1 MMRVCLLRC
10 RPCRYNT
17 AMYINPASSLI
28 WNPPSWPELLV
39 GAAAVLILVEVIMLA
54 LWCQRGGSAAG
65 ELFLTAAGLFAG
77 PLLATAG
84 LMLVATTAS
93 TGRTRG
99 AAAVVVGL
107 RGTALAALA
116 VLVWSWPT
124 GGGVLAIAASAA
136 AWSLRSYGQTTRPLS
151 RGRKA
156 FLLSL
161 RMTAVLAAT
170 AWIMQPVLQHVT
182 REHIPPVFILGL
194 DHSESMRRRDMTAEM
209 LPAGAAETAGER
221 ISRTNA
227 LIGALESAGSV
238 FKAMTERETGFRA
251 FSFSRTVHTA
261 SDGMEWAGLLK
272 GPPGSATAIGDAA
285 AAAIDPPAADDAD
298 VRGIVLFSD
307 GCNNT
312 IENIGPVAFA
322 RRMDRRGIAVHTV
335 GVGSDTA
342 TTAARAITILDTG
355 APETASAFR
364 RITIT
369 PRIRVIGLDG
379 RRLKVTCTFGDET
392 VGTGELQIAG
402 ATATPAVRFEHVPL
416 DAGFHRL
423 AITAELAGQKP
434 EQLAGNPQAATLVH
448 VTDRETR
455 ILYIEGK
462 YRYESKFIT
471 RAIGTEKK
479 YSIHRVTPAGPAA
492 GGAAALF
499 GDDIDDWLRYHAVI
513 LGDIAPGAFSPR
525 QIEIIRTLVL
535 DYGKGLCMIGGTHSF
550 GNGGWQETPLA
561 DVIPVDCA
569 ASTGD
574 LDGPIKPLP
583 TAEGRRSSIMQT
595 APGDGD
601 PRDAWNALR
610 PLPGANRLA
619 GVKPA
624 ATILA
629 ECQSAPMI
637 VSQQVGT
644 GRSLAIAF
652 DTTWRWALSPPP
664 ETPGGVD
671 GAAVLRR
678 FWRQVAEFLA
688 APRGNLWVQTDRI
701 EYDLTRLRKE
711 RRTIDIAAGI
721 EDARGIPVMGTQPQ
735 LTLTVPDKTTT
746 AIPVKT
752 DRKNRRFTASL
763 PPPEK
768 PGTYTID
775 AAADVG
781 GRSMNAKQVFVL
793 QYRNLE
799 SRDLLADFDLL
810 RKMADTGRGRFVPLA
825 QLEELLHELDSR
837 TEPNVKRIYTTEDLL
852 AGWRWP
858 LIIFIILL
866 LCTEWTLRK
875 RWGLV

>member
-1 MMRVCLLRC
+1 
-10 RPCRYNT
+10 
-17 AMYINPASSLI
+17 MYMDPASSLV
-28 WNPPSWPELLV
+28 WNPPPWPELLAGV
-39 GAAAVLILVEVIMLA
+39 AAVMILVEVIMLA

-99 AAAVVVGL
+99 ATAVVVGL

-124 GGGVLAIAASAA
+124 GGGILAIAASAA
-136 AWSLRSYGQTTRPLS
+136 AWSLRSYGRTTRPLS
-151 RGRKA
+151 RRRKA
-156 FLLSL
+156 FLLLL
-161 RMTAVLAAT
+161 RMTAILAAT
-170 AWIMQPVLQHVT
+170 AWIMQPVLQHVS

-194 DHSESMRRRDMTAEM
+194 DHSASMQRRDMTAEM
-209 LPAGAAETAGER
+209 VPAGATGTTGER
-221 ISRTNA
+221 ISRTKA
-227 LIGALESAGSV
+227 MIGALESAGSV
-238 FKAMTERETGFRA
+238 FSAMTERETGFRA

-261 SDGMEWAGLLK
+261 SDAMEWAALLK
-272 GPPGSATAIGDAA
+272 GPPGQATAIGDAA
-285 AAAIDPPAADDAD
+285 AAALGPPAAEGAD
-298 VRGIVLFSD
+298 IRGIVLFSD

-312 IENIGPVAFA
+312 IEKMSPVAFA
-322 RRMDRRGIAVHTV
+322 RRMDRRDIAVHTV

-342 TTAARAITILDTG
+342 TTAARAITVLDTG
-355 APETASAFR
+355 APDTASAFR
-364 RITIT
+364 RMAIA

-379 RRLKVTCTFGDET
+379 RRLKVTCRFGDET
-392 VGTGELQIAG
+392 VGTTELQIAG
-402 ATATPAVRFEHVPL
+402 ATATPAVRFEHIPL

-423 AITAELAGQKP
+423 AITAELVGEKP
-434 EQLAGNPQAATLVH
+434 EELDGNPQAGKLVH

-479 YSIHRVTPAGPAA
+479 YAIHRVTITGPAA
-492 GGAAALF
+492 GGTAALP
-499 GDDIDDWLRYHAVI
+499 GDDLDEWLRYHAVI
-513 LGDIAPGAFSPR
+513 LGDIAPDTFSPR
-525 QIEIIRTLVL
+525 QIEIMRTLVL
-535 DYGKGLCMIGGTHSF
+535 DYGKGLCMIGGTRSF
-550 GNGGWQETPLA
+550 GNGVWQKTPLA
-561 DVIPVDCA
+561 DVIPIDCA

-574 LDGPIKPLP
+574 IKGPIKPLP
-583 TAEGRRSSIMQT
+583 TAEGRRSSIMRI
-595 APGDGD
+595 APGNDD
-601 PRDAWNALR
+601 LRDAWNALR
-610 PLPGANRLA
+610 PMPGANKLA

-629 ECQSAPMI
+629 EYENTPMI
-637 VSQQVGT
+637 VSQRVGT
-644 GRSLAIAF
+644 GRSLAVAF

-664 ETPGGVD
+664 ERPGAVD

-688 APRGNLWVQTDRI
+688 APRGNLWVHTDRI

-711 RRTIDIAAGI
+711 RRTIDITAGI
-721 EDARGIPVMGTQPQ
+721 EDARGVPVVGTQPQ
-735 LTLTVPDKTTT
+735 LTLTVPGGTTT
-746 AIPVKT
+746 AIPVT
-752 DRKNRRFTASL
+752 IDRKNRRFTASL
-763 PPPEK
+763 PPPGT

-775 AAADVG
+775 AAADING
-781 GRSMNAKQVFVL
+781 KPMKAKQVFVL

-799 SRDLLADFDLL
+799 SRDVLADFDLL
-810 RKMADTGRGRFVPLA
+810 RNMADIGRGRFVPLA

-837 TEPNVKRIYTTEDLL
+837 TEPNVKKIYATEDLL

-858 LIIFIILL
+858 LIIFIIVL
-866 LCTEWTLRK
+866 LCAEWTLRK